1 MRGMMPPSAAL
12 PVPSAVA
19 DSALE
24 QSLSNP
30 DSGAAATVRTDPQSE
45 GLPRPL
51 QWWWSFL
58 PERLQQ
64 SNMIRQGVFFCLVG
78 GVNTLVD
85 LTVLNLLIWI
95 QPAGRS
101 GWLYS
106 LFKTL
111 GFLVAVTNSYFL
123 NHRFTFKSE
132 RQKSAQQMSH
142 YLLVS
147 VVGLLINVGIASGV
161 ATFVHPPALLLPYWP
176 SVSALCGIPFGMVW
190 NFFGYRLFVF

>member
-1 MRGMMPPSAAL
+1 MRGRMPPSAVL
-12 PVPSAVA
+12 PAQSAAAAVA
-19 DSALE
+19 DDAPLTRPVTGTAEASQTDPPGGTLPGPL
-24 QSLSNP
+24 QSL
-30 DSGAAATVRTDPQSE
+30 
-45 GLPRPL
+45 L
-51 QWWWSFL
+51 QWL
-58 PERLQQ
+58 PQRLVQ
-64 SNMIRQGVFFCLVG
+64 STLVRQGFFFCLVG

-85 LTVLNLLIWI
+85 LAVLNLLIWI

-123 NHRFTFKSE
+123 NHRFTFKSD

-147 VVGLLINVGIASGV
+147 LVGLLINVGIASGV
-161 ATFVHPPALLLPYWP
+161 ATFVHPPEPLLPFWP
-176 SVSALCGIPFGMVW
+176 SISALCGIPFGMVW